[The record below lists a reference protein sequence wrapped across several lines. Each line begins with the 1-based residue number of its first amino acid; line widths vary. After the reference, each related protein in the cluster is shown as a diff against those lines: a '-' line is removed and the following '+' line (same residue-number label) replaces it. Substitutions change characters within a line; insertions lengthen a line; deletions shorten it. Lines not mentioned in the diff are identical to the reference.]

1 MKFRVSENL
10 CIDTDAEVVKK
21 QGLRIA
27 IIGESG
33 SGKSWTM
40 AVFGEQAIQQG
51 LQVVFIDVHGE
62 YWSFREVFENVLVIG
77 GENADLPL
85 NPDILP
91 VYAEAYR
98 QGFSLDF
105 NFREYLA
112 DEYEYGMLVERILR
126 TLWRVQVNN
135 PRPVLWVLEEAH
147 LIAPQLKTREVLR
160 RVGLVKAIAT
170 GGRKFGILLLMGT
183 QRPAELDKTVLSQ
196 CYIRLF
202 GKLTEKLDRKAVEDY
217 LKPLNSDVLK
227 TLQTGQF
234 YVYGWFEKPRLI
246 RVTSRRIT
254 RHGAETPVVRPVKRV
269 GRVKKNVEL
278 LRKMVEDILARK
290 RLEEEEKAKLKAEIR
305 ELEKALEKERR
316 EKEDLLKELDKLR
329 MEIEILTRVKG
340 VDKFT
345 IEKAIME
352 VKQLSTKAMDRGLL
366 DKIKALEEE
375 NARLRKELEK
385 LKTGKAIEVGKP
397 SVRDESL
404 LAKIRELEEEN
415 TRLKRELEELRKRK
429 VAVPEVAL
437 SPMEERRIREWVS
450 NLKSRLRAFANTQS
464 RRKLLKLLVSI
475 DEKREFYPEW
485 ISTEIGMSSGWA
497 RSNLKQLSLLFR
509 VGIVTLDGKK
519 LTTSLVES
527 RVARRRVVY
536 RNNIKEYVRVCLN
549 MMVPGIDRSVVERT
563 LNEIYSFVYSL

>member
-1 MKFRVSENL
+1 MKFRISENL

-27 IIGESG
+27 VIGESG

-62 YWSFREVFENVLVIG
+62 YWVFREVFENVLVIG

-91 VYAEAYR
+91 VYAEAYK

-105 NFREYLA
+105 NFREWLA

-147 LIAPQLKTREVLR
+147 LIAPQLKTREVLK
-160 RVGLVKAIAT
+160 RVSLIKGIAT

-183 QRPAELDKTVLSQ
+183 QRPAELDKTLLSQ
-196 CYIRLF
+196 CYIRFF
-202 GKLTEKLDRKAVEDY
+202 GKLTERLDRKAVEDY
-217 LKPLNSDVLK
+217 LKPLSSDVLK
-227 TLQTGQF
+227 TLRTGEF
-234 YVYGWFEKPRLI
+234 YVYGWFEKPTLVH
-246 RVTSRRIT
+246 VTSKRIT
-254 RHGAETPVVRPVKRV
+254 RHGAETPLVKPIERV
-269 GRVKKNVEL
+269 GRVKKSVDQ

-290 RLEEEEKAKLKAEIR
+290 RQEEEEKSKLKAEVR

-352 VKQLSTKAMDRGLL
+352 VKQLSTSPDRDLL
-366 DKIKALEEE
+366 NKVRALEEE

-385 LKTGKAIEVGKP
+385 LKTGEAIEVGKP

-450 NLKSRLRAFANTQS
+450 NLKSRLRAFANTPS

-485 ISTEIGMSSGWA
+485 ISTEIGMSSDWA
-497 RSNLKQLSLLFR
+497 RRHLKQLSLLFR
-509 VGIVTLDGKK
+509 VGIVTLDGEKMS
-519 LTTSLVES
+519 TSLVES
-527 RVARRRVVY
+527 RVLKRRVIY
-536 RNNIKEYVRVCLN
+536 RNNIREYVRVCLN
-549 MMVPGIDRSVVERT
+549 MLVPGVDRSVVERI

>member
-1 MKFRVSENL
+1 LKFRISENL

-27 IIGESG
+27 VIGESG

-62 YWSFREVFENVLVIG
+62 YWVFREVFENVLVIG

-85 NPDILP
+85 SPDIVS
-91 VYAEAYR
+91 VYGEAYR

-147 LIAPQLKTREVLR
+147 LIAPQLKTREVIK

-196 CYIRLF
+196 CYIRFF
-202 GKLTEKLDRKAVEDY
+202 GKLTERLDRKAVEDY
-217 LKPLNSDVLK
+217 LKPLSSDVLK
-227 TLQTGQF
+227 TLRTGEF

-290 RLEEEEKAKLKAEIR
+290 RLEEEEKSKLKAEIR

-352 VKQLSTKAMDRGLL
+352 VKQLSTSPDRDLL
-366 DKIKALEEE
+366 NKVRALEEE

-385 LKTGKAIEVGKP
+385 LKTGGAIEVGKP

-429 VAVPEVAL
+429 IPEVTL
-437 SPMEERRIREWVS
+437 TPMEERRIREWVS

-485 ISTEIGMSSGWA
+485 ISTEIGMSSDWA
-497 RSNLKQLSLLFR
+497 RRHLKQLSLLFR
-509 VGIVTLDGKK
+509 VGIVTLDGEKMS
-519 LTTSLVES
+519 TSLVES
-527 RVARRRVVY
+527 RVLKRRVIY
-536 RNNIKEYVRVCLN
+536 RNNIREYVRVCLN
-549 MMVPGIDRSVVERT
+549 MLVPGVDRSVVERI